1 MSEIIL
7 TFNNLRLRY
16 GVYML
21 LFLSAFTTFAQ
32 SENVGIGTLKPD
44 NSALLDLTST
54 SKGLLI
60 PRMTLA
66 QRSGINAPATGLIV
80 YQIDFFSGFYFYDG
94 EAWKGIYAR
103 NIDAA
108 SVNSDPFSLA
118 PTAES
123 AGWSIRGNSGLNAEQ
138 NFLGTKDTT
147 ALVFKVNNYRSG
159 LIDFRSGNTYFGYGA
174 GYSSRGSNSIAIGA
188 FALHDANVG
197 QNNIA
202 IGFQSLL
209 RNQTGN
215 ENVAVGGNSLNSNIS
230 GSENVSIG
238 SQAGLRSQGNGN
250 VFIGYKAGM
259 DEVGN
264 NKLYINNNFQ
274 NLSLIYG
281 DFEKARVGIN
291 TQSPESALS
300 IDSKTV
306 NLSGL
311 EFKQLNSDSPAE
323 KPGLKVLSVDKQGR
337 VILVRD
343 SVGTSSSTSVSVPS
357 FWTLK
362 GSSIENSNAGDV
374 ILSNIRFKNLL
385 PSSPTI
391 KSNGKILTV
400 DDNGLIVL
408 ARDSI
413 SNSAP
418 SYWGLNG
425 STLSNTNEGKVTF
438 NGPIQFGNIKA
449 SNTAIRANGKVLSV
463 DNNGNLILV
472 RDSVSTVSI
481 GSSLPMSASPWIING
496 ENIVNSNV
504 GSVSINTNLIL
515 SKLNSDFKV
524 TKSAQKFLTVD
535 STGNVF
541 LANVPPITPTIP
553 ASDWTLD
560 GTNITN
566 KNTGGVYINN
576 GLWVKNGFR
585 LQSGTLELNSDV
597 ENKSG
602 LQFTQLKASNTASK
616 GFGKVLS
623 VDDNGNV
630 ILVKD
635 SVGVVTNAA
644 PVVPSVWATLGTS
657 IVNSNTGRVII
668 NNGITLPFTSKST
681 TAISTQKFLTVDST
695 GNVIL
700 ANVPPS
706 TPTTTTSDWTLDG
719 ANISNKNTGGVYI
732 NNGLWAKN
740 GFRLQSGTLE
750 LNSDVENKSGLQFTQ
765 LKASNTASKGFG
777 KVLSVDDNG
786 NVILVKDSVGVAT
799 SPAPVVPS
807 VWSTLGTSIV
817 NSNTGRV
824 IINNGITLPFTSEST
839 TAISTQKFLT
849 VDNTGNVILANVPPS
864 TPPTPASD
872 WTLDGA
878 NISNKNTGGV
888 YINNGLWAK
897 NGFRLQSGTL
907 ELNSDVENTSGLQFT
922 QLKASNIASKG
933 YGKVLS
939 VDDNGNVILVKD
951 SVGVATSPAPVV
963 QSLWATSGTSIVNSN
978 TGRVIVNNG
987 LTLPFTSESITP
999 ISTQKFLTVDNAGN
1013 VILGNAPNST
1023 PSPWTIIGNDIV
1035 NSNSGKANI
1044 SNGLSVKS
1052 GINIESGNLVTNGS
1066 LTNRSGLVLNQLKL
1080 SFPAS
1085 RPSGKVLSV
1094 DDNGNVILVRDSV
1107 GVTGTV
1113 LNTPASWTV
1122 SDNNIINS
1130 NTGTVSIN
1138 SLTLPKLSS
1147 NNNPTVTSQK
1157 VLSVDTDG
1165 NVILVNTPTTNAV
1178 AAPTVELWKAD
1189 TGGAILNN
1197 NTQGVVITTNTDGK
1211 SGLKFSKLSASSAA
1225 GDRYGKVLSVDDNGN
1240 VILVNDGISTN
1251 GSNTGAGWAITDG
1264 RLQNSNNG
1272 KVVIGTGINSFPGD
1286 FQLYVK
1292 GGILTERV
1300 RVAVAN
1306 SDRWADYVFENGYKL
1321 MPLKDVEKHI
1331 DYYHHLPNVPSAEQM
1346 VKSGMDITETSA
1358 KLLEKIEELTL
1369 YLIKANKQIEV
1380 LESKVNNLEKT
1391 QK

>member
-7 TFNNLRLRY
+7 TFNNLRLRF

-108 SVNSDPFSLA
+108 SVNSDPFSFA

-259 DEVGN
+259 NEVGN

-425 STLSNTNEGKVTF
+425 STLSNNNEGKVTL

-524 TKSAQKFLTVD
+524 AKSAQKFLTVD

-560 GTNITN
+560 GANISN

-576 GLWVKNGFR
+576 GLWAKNGFR

-700 ANVPPS
+700 AIVPPS

-807 VWSTLGTSIV
+807 
-817 NSNTGRV
+817 
-824 IINNGITLPFTSEST
+824 
-839 TAISTQKFLT
+839 
-849 VDNTGNVILANVPPS
+849 
-864 TPPTPASD
+864 
-872 WTLDGA
+872 
-878 NISNKNTGGV
+878 
-888 YINNGLWAK
+888 
-897 NGFRLQSGTL
+897 
-907 ELNSDVENTSGLQFT
+907 
-922 QLKASNIASKG
+922 
-933 YGKVLS
+933 
-939 VDDNGNVILVKD
+939 
-951 SVGVATSPAPVV
+951 
-963 QSLWATSGTSIVNSN
+963 LWATSGTSIVNSN

-1013 VILGNAPNST
+1013 VILGNVPNST

-1178 AAPTVELWKAD
+1178 AAPTLELWKAD